1 MPAAMAFWLIK
12 SEPSTYSWDQLV
24 ADRRTEW
31 DGIRNHEARNNLS
44 AMKRGDLC
52 LFYHSGKRE
61 VVGVARVAR
70 EAHPDPTTDDERWVA
85 VDVTPRRRLPRPV
98 PLAALRSDRRTSGMA
113 LIRRGRLSVTPVTD
127 SEFAAVLELGGAA
140 RG

>member
-1 MPAAMAFWLIK
+1 MAYWLIK

-24 ADRRTEW
+24 ADKRTHW
-31 DGIRNHEARNNLS
+31 DGVRNHEARNHLR

-52 LFYHSGKRE
+52 LFYHSGERR

-70 EAHPDPTTDDERWVA
+70 EAYPDPTTDDHRWVA
-85 VDVTPRRRLPRPV
+85 VDVTPKRKLSRPV
-98 PLAALRSDRRTSGMA
+98 PLSALRSDRRTKGMA
-113 LIRRGRLSVTPVTD
+113 LIRRGRLSVSPVTEG
-127 SEFAAVLELGGAA
+127 EFAAVLELGDVPTG